1 MNWMRSL
8 IEKIVQK
15 PRRLWS
21 ESCAIATDEHAGP
34 GQAVPGWIGWPGLV
48 DAPSNVPPPT
58 PTKHPL
64 QGSIGDTK
72 ETDLLPADDTF
83 LSLCKLSKGGRKL
96 LVCSHVWSMRKRD

>member
-1 MNWMRSL
+1 MRSL

-96 LVCSHVWSMRKRD
+96 LVCSHVWSMRKPD